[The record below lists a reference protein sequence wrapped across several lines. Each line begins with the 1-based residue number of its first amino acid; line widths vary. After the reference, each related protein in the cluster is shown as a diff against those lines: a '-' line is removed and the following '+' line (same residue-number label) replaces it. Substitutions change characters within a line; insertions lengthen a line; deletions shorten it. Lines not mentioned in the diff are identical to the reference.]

1 MNIEIKYNIGDRI
14 QWRNINETDQMET
27 CSFCNGTGEVQ
38 GADNTILPCPKCH
51 GLKITAVQNYTL
63 KDDIIKNFS
72 IEYDP
77 TNMAKPKIYYLTQ
90 NSGYVNSDIVIGL
103 IEPSPEIGN

>member
-1 MNIEIKYNIGDRI
+1 MNIEMKYNIGDHI
-14 QWRNINETDQMET
+14 QWRVSNATEQLEP
-27 CSFCNGTGEVQ
+27 CSFCNGIGEVQ
-38 GADNTILPCPKCH
+38 GADNTILPCPKCNGAKMTH
-51 GLKITAVQNYTL
+51 GHVYELQ
-63 KDDIIKNFS
+63 DDIIKNFS

-103 IEPSPEIGN
+103 IESSLEIEN